1 MAGRLHGKV
10 AMITGGN
17 SGIGEAA
24 ARLFAQEGA
33 KATILARR
41 EAEGRAVE
49 KELRDEGREVTF
61 IPCDVTNRAA
71 VEAAVSKTISLY
83 GALHILINNA
93 GGGSREMFP
102 EESDETWD
110 RVLRVNLTACFLTCR
125 AAWPHLIKSGSGA
138 IVNVSSL
145 AAVSGASPAVLEKFP
160 ALPSSSYYAAKAGLE
175 GFTRYTA
182 SVGAPHNIRV
192 NCVRPGQVLTKRLTT
207 AAGEHFFARHFEMW
221 QLIKGPGHA
230 EDIANAMLFLA
241 SDEARFITAEI
252 INIDGGAAAKL
263 E

>member
-1 MAGRLHGKV
+1 MPGRLHGKV
-10 AMITGGN
+10 AIVTGGN
-17 SGIGEAA
+17 SGIGEAT
-24 ARLFAQEGA
+24 ARRFTQEGA
-33 KATILARR
+33 KVAILARR

-49 KELRDEGREVTF
+49 EAIRAEGGEIAF
-61 IPCDVTNRAA
+61 LPCDVTERASVESA
-71 VEAAVSKTISLY
+71 VARTVGTY
-83 GALHILINNA
+83 GGLDILINNA
-93 GGGSREMFP
+93 GGGAREMFP
-102 EESDETWD
+102 EESDETWE
-110 RVLRVNLTACFLTCR
+110 RVLRVNLTACFLASR
-125 AAWPHLIKSGSGA
+125 AAWPYLVKSGSGA

-160 ALPSSSYYAAKAGLE
+160 VLPSSSYYAAKAGLE

-207 AAGEHFFARHFEMW
+207 AAKEHVFARHFEIW
-221 QLIKGPGHA
+221 QLLKGPGYA

-252 INIDGGAAAKL
+252 MNVDGGAAAKL

>member
-1 MAGRLHGKV
+1 MEF
-10 AMITGGN
+10 GGLP
-17 SGIGEAA
+17 GFIVT
-24 ARLFAQEGA
+24 ARELTLWNA
-33 KATILARR
+33 KPPILRVARR
-41 EAEGRAVE
+41 IGICIGGSGFSPPY
-49 KELRDEGREVTF
+49 KFKKLGLHEGREVTF
-61 IPCDVTNRAA
+61 IPCDVTNGAA
-71 VEAAVSKTISLY
+71 VEAAVSKTVSLY

-93 GGGSREMFP
+93 GGGAREMFP

-207 AAGEHFFARHFEMW
+207 AAKEHVFARHFEIW
-221 QLIKGPGHA
+221 QLLKGPGHA

-252 INIDGGAAAKL
+252 VNIDGGAAAKL